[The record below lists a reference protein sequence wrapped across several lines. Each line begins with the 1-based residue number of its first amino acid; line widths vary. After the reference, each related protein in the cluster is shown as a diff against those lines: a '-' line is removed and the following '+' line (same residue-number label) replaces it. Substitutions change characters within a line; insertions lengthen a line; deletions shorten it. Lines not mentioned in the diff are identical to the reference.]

1 MGKQQDYLNMKDPN
15 RAKFWLRF
23 LAVTA
28 ILAVLYYIAFK
39 YTNIS
44 FKSND
49 NTIGTMFKR
58 LFWDPFFIPEVR
70 GELPFIIEMMIETL
84 FIAYAGTLIASILA
98 VPFAFLAAK
107 NMSGNFSKI
116 GKFILNAIRA
126 FPEIILAI
134 IFVGSFGLGPIAG
147 VMAIGI
153 HSIGMLGKLYSEV
166 IESIDMSVVE
176 ALKASGANKLQTIW
190 HGVIPQVIPEFS
202 SYAIYRFEID
212 VRASSVLGIVGAGG
226 IGAPLILAAQSRNWE
241 LVGLILVVII
251 LVVTVIDFL
260 SAYIRKRIV

>member
-1 MGKQQDYLNMKDPN
+1 MDKQQDYLYMKDPN
-15 RAKFWLRF
+15 RKKYWIKFF
-23 LAVTA
+23 LVTA
-28 ILAVLYYIAFK
+28 ILAVLYFIAFK
-39 YTNIS
+39 YTDIS
-44 FKSND
+44 YKSND
-49 NTIGTMFKR
+49 NTIGSMFKR
-58 LFWDPFFIPEVR
+58 LFWDPFFIEEVR
-70 GELPFIIEMMIETL
+70 AELPYIIEKMVETI
-84 FIAYAGTLIASILA
+84 FIAYAGTLIAALLA

-107 NMSGNFSKI
+107 NMSGKFSST

-147 VMAIGI
+147 IMAIGI

-176 ALKASGANKLQTIW
+176 ALEASGANKLQTIW
-190 HGVIPQVIPEFS
+190 HGVIPQVIPECS

-226 IGAPLILAAQSRNWE
+226 IGAPLIIAAQMRDWE
-241 LVGLILVVII
+241 LVGMILIVII
-251 LVVTVIDFL
+251 VVVTIIDFL
-260 SAYIRKRIV
+260 SAYLRKKIV